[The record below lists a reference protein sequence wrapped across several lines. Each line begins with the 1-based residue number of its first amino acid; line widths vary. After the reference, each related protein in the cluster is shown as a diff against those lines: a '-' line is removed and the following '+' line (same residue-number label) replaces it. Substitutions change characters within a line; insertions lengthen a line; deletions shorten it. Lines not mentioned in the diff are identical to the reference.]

1 MTPAQLRAARH
12 LLGLSQA
19 DLAERTGLSVPTV
32 KRVESDRDV
41 SVSED
46 AVLAV
51 RSALEAAGAIFL
63 PENGQ
68 GAGVRLR
75 KRGR

>member
-19 DLAERTGLSVPTV
+19 DIAERTGLSVPTV

-41 SVSED
+41 SVSDE
-46 AVLAV
+46 AV
-51 RSALEAAGAIFL
+51 RAVQLALEGAGAIFL
-63 PENGQ
+63 IENGQ

-75 KRGR
+75 KREK